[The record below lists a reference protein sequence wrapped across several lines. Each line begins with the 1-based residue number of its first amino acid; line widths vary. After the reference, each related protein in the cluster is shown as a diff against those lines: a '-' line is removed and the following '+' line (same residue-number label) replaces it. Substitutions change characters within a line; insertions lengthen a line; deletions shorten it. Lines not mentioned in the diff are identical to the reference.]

1 MIEDFYKTPFTL
13 YSEVQT
19 KTDGRIV
26 TTYTSKGSFL
36 GAVFSRK
43 GTKTVRAGKKDY
55 IVFKTVY
62 CDISVPVAFG
72 DKLVIDDFEMLV
84 VSIVDTNNSN
94 HHLIVDLTYL
104 EIA

>member
-1 MIEDFYKTPFTL
+1 VIEDFYNTTFTL
-13 YSEVQT
+13 SGATQT
-19 KTDGRIV
+19 KTDGRLV

-43 GTKTVRAGKKDY
+43 GDKTVKSGKKDY

-62 CDISVPVAFG
+62 CDISVPVVFG
-72 DKLVIDDFEMLV
+72 DKLVVDGFDMLV
-84 VSIVDTNNSN
+84 VSIVNTNNEN
-94 HHLIVDLTYL
+94 HHLVVDLTYL